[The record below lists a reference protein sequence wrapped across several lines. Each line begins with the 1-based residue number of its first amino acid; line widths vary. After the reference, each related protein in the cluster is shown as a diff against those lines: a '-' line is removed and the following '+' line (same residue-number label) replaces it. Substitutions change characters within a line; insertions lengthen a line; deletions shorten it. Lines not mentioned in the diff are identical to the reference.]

1 VKNMMIQESMIEI
14 NQIQL
19 TKKKNEKNN
28 GEFEKTLL
36 EAVDIAFSSLFNSQ
50 KENIYSYL
58 NKCYKINKQE
68 IPHNVE
74 NFAKA
79 LEETFG
85 QSAQLIELEIMKTV
99 YAMSQKFKF
108 TSKMGGLTFTDY
120 VKAMHDL

>member
-1 VKNMMIQESMIEI
+1 MMIQESMIEI
-14 NQIQL
+14 NPIQL
-19 TKKKNEKNN
+19 TEKKSKQNN
-28 GEFEKTLL
+28 GDFEKTLL
-36 EAVDIAFSSLFNSQ
+36 EAVDIAFSSLFDSQ

-58 NKCYKINKQE
+58 NKCYKINKKE

-99 YAMSQKFKF
+99 HAMSQKFKF
-108 TSKMGGLTFTDY
+108 TSKMGGLTFTEY
-120 VKAMHDL
+120 VKAMRDL